1 MLGPLVVSAGG
12 RTVPLGGARQRA
24 VLALLLLSHGRV
36 VPVDSLVH
44 ALWHDHPPATA
55 RTQIAIVVAA
65 LRKAFKNAGATD
77 EVIATEHPG
86 YLLRTDGHDLDS
98 TAFTALVADAET
110 AVRARRPADAAR
122 HYADALALWRGPAL
136 AGVTGRQAE
145 DEAARWEE
153 IRLHA
158 QEAWTGVRLDLG
170 QHRVLLPE
178 LAAAV
183 REHPLR
189 ERSQYHLILA
199 QYRSGRRAE
208 ALESFRE
215 ARRTFVEEL
224 GMEPG
229 PELRTLHDAILRDD
243 AALVAAG
250 PAPSPEGPAVSR
262 SVVPSEL
269 PSDVPAFTGREEE
282 LAALETLVE
291 VQDTGRRAPGVGL
304 ITGVAGVGK
313 TGLAVRWAHRATRH
327 YPDGRL
333 FADLRGYDDH
343 HTPTAA
349 GEILGRFLRSLGVA
363 GEDVPD
369 ELEDRI
375 ALYRSVLADRRVL
388 LVLDNVRT
396 PEQIRPLLP
405 GGGGCA
411 VLITSREQLEQ
422 LVTWPPSARIL
433 LGLLP
438 EDRSLELLGGI
449 VGEARIHGAPAESAR
464 LVALCDRLPLALR
477 IAAAR
482 LASKPHWSVRHL
494 VTRLSDERRRLDE
507 LSQGELQVR
516 AGFALS
522 YRYLD
527 REAARL
533 YRLLGLLSGPDFASW
548 AGAALLDCG
557 ELEAERLIEHLVD
570 AQFLEVSGVDSTG
583 RLRYRFH
590 DLLRLYAREL
600 AREEESEADRLAACD
615 RFFRTCL
622 TLAELAYGR
631 EEGGDFDTVHGD
643 VPRREVEPALVEELL
658 ASPMEWF
665 EAERLTLLAVVGQA
679 CELGMAEL
687 AWDLVLCLQVLFEA
701 RNYVEDWRSCS
712 ERTLAAAIAAGNVRG
727 QAAMHME
734 LGVVELRLRRVP
746 EAAER
751 SETALALF
759 REAGD
764 AHGAALILSHLGL
777 IHRIRGEYEQGT
789 LRLREAL
796 PVLREVG
803 DLSAEAYVLQ
813 GLAQMA
819 LEEDRPH
826 EALEL
831 SRRAVAVVAVLP
843 AAGRSQAMAAHR
855 LGGVYLA
862 LGQLGPAEEAFGK
875 ALRIVKEKCDLL
887 GYAHALLGLAE
898 TRRAAGAASEAE
910 EIYLEAFDVARRHHS
925 TLIEGQI
932 RFGLG
937 QLHREGG
944 RPRESRVHLTAALDV
959 FRAIGS
965 PPWEER
971 TNRALELLDATERGR
986 TATGPGA
993 GTTSSDPATTDPRAG
1008 TTSSDPATT
1017 DPRAAA
1023 TDPGPATT
1031 AGAPTDATSPAAVCR
1046 PV

>member
-1 MLGPLVVSAGG
+1 MGERLSFGILGPLVVSADG
-12 RTVPLGGARQRA
+12 RTVPLGGARQRT
-24 VLALLLLSHGRV
+24 VLSLLLLSPGRV
-36 VPVDSLVH
+36 VPVDTLVH
-44 ALWHDHPPATA
+44 AVWSDRPPATA
-55 RTQIAIVVAA
+55 RTQIAIVIAA
-65 LRKAFKNAGATD
+65 LRKVFKSVGAAD
-77 EVIATEHPG
+77 EVIVTEHPG
-86 YLLRTDGHDLDS
+86 YLLRAEGHELDS
-98 TAFTALVADAET
+98 LAFTGLVADAET
-110 AVRARRPADAAR
+110 AVRERRPVDAAR
-122 HYADALALWRGPAL
+122 HYSDALALWRGPAL

-170 QHRVLLPE
+170 RHRVLLPE

-183 REHPLR
+183 RDHPLR

-215 ARRTFVEEL
+215 ARRTFIDEL

-229 PELRTLHDAILRDD
+229 PELQNLHDAILRDD
-243 AALVAAG
+243 PALVPAEPVAERGG
-250 PAPSPEGPAVSR
+250 PAGRP
-262 SVVPSEL
+262 VVPSEL

-282 LAALETLVE
+282 LVALDTLVD
-291 VQDTGRRAPGVGL
+291 VQDVDRRAPGVGL

-313 TGLAVRWAHRATRH
+313 TGLAVHWAHRATRH

-333 FADLRGYDDH
+333 FADLRGYDENH
-343 HTPTAA
+343 APTAA
-349 GEILGRFLRSLGVA
+349 GEILGRFLRSLGMA
-363 GEDVPD
+363 GEDVPG

-396 PEQIRPLLP
+396 PEQIRPLMP
-405 GGGGCA
+405 GGGGCT
-411 VLITSREQLEQ
+411 VLVTSREQLEQ
-422 LVTWPPSARIL
+422 LVTWPPSARIF

-449 VGEARIHGAPAESAR
+449 VGEARVLGEPAASAR
-464 LVALCDRLPLALR
+464 LVTLCDRLPLALR

-482 LASKPHWSVRHL
+482 LASKPHWSVQHL

-533 YRLLGLLSGPDFASW
+533 YRLLGLLSVPDFTAW
-548 AGAALLDCG
+548 VGAALLDCG
-557 ELEAERLIEHLVD
+557 VLEAERLIEHLVD

-590 DLLRLYAREL
+590 DLLRLYAGEL
-600 AREEESEADRLAACD
+600 AREEESEADRRAACD
-615 RFFRTCL
+615 RFLRTCL
-622 TLAELAYGR
+622 TLAELAYRR

-643 VPRREVEPALVEELL
+643 VPRSEIEPALVEELL

-665 EAERLTLLAVVGQA
+665 EAERLTLISVVGQA
-679 CELGMAEL
+679 AELGMAEL

-701 RNYVEDWRSCS
+701 RNYLEDWRSCS
-712 ERTLAAAIAAGNVRG
+712 ERTLAATIASGSIRG

-734 LGVVELRLRRVP
+734 LGVVELRLRRVH
-746 EAAER
+746 EASER

-759 REAGD
+759 RQAGD
-764 AHGAALILSHLGL
+764 AHGAALVLSHLGL
-777 IHRIRGEYEQGT
+777 IHRIRGEYELGT
-789 LRLREAL
+789 HRLREAL
-796 PVLREVG
+796 PALREVG

-813 GLAQMA
+813 SLAQVA
-819 LEEDRPH
+819 LDEDRPH

-831 SRRAVAVVAVLP
+831 SRQAVSVGEALP
-843 AAGRSQAMAAHR
+843 VAGRAQAMAAHR
-855 LGGVYLA
+855 LGSVYLA
-862 LGQLGPAEEAFGK
+862 LGRLGPAEEAFGK

-887 GYAHALLGLAE
+887 GYAHTLLGLAE
-898 TRRAAGAASEAE
+898 TRRAAGAAEAAE
-910 EIYLEAFDVARRHHS
+910 EIYLEALDVARRHHS

-937 QLHREGG
+937 QLHHAGG
-944 RPRESRVHLTAALDV
+944 RPRESRVHLTAALGV

-971 TNRALELLDATERGR
+971 TALALDRLDAAERDR
-986 TATGPGA
+986 T
-993 GTTSSDPATTDPRAG
+993 
-1008 TTSSDPATT
+1008 
-1017 DPRAAA
+1017 
-1023 TDPGPATT
+1023 TT
-1031 AGAPTDATSPAAVCR
+1031 AGASPAGETSSPAADTAAPAVRPTAPCR
-1046 PV
+1046 PA